1 MNGKAKKGLQ
11 LMGKI
16 SVVVAAPM
24 IILVLISSLIGI
36 RGMEGIS
43 ETLIREQLQN
53 GAYSFT
59 HIMDAVSESD
69 YRYENQ
75 TLYKGDFNITE
86 NQSMLE
92 DFKEKTGMDLSIII
106 DDVRCATT
114 MVDASGKNM
123 KDQAISQEVH
133 NEIVTG
139 ESVFDRLEIGSN
151 DYVVYYEPMKNEEGQ
166 ICGSLFMG
174 YNQIEISSKMKG
186 NVIQLVLS
194 LCAVAVVALAVV
206 MLLIRSIGKVLR
218 STVGHLEEV
227 ADGSMDIRLQPRMLV
242 RNDELGDLSRSLQKL
257 IDSLTTIV
265 RNIMQTS
272 NDIDGFSSQFK
283 ESFGYIR
290 SSISNIDLAVGEIA
304 EGATRQAGDMQAAN
318 EEVGLMGQ
326 AIDTTAENA
335 AALTE
340 STKKMGDYN
349 HSANDIL
356 TELLQ
361 ISQRTNESIN
371 DVQKQTDE
379 TNHSALE
386 IQEATDLIAT
396 IAGQTNLLSLNASIE
411 AARAGEHG
419 KGFAVVA
426 EEIRQLA
433 DQCSESAD
441 KIAYIVNTLI
451 GNSNRS
457 VFKMNEVMESMK
469 EQNQKLEGT
478 LDIFNGLN
486 QEILTVSQ
494 KIQEISSQ
502 VDGLEEAKSDVLGLL
517 HNLSGIA
524 QANAASTEQTSAS
537 MTELS
542 DIVEECTRN
551 TESLVALS
559 GKLRE
564 NTTQFRRRSAAR
576 QTKSRN
582 KNRRVII

>member
-457 VFKMNEVMESMK
+457 VFKRS
-469 EQNQKLEGT
+469 
-478 LDIFNGLN
+478 
-486 QEILTVSQ
+486 
-494 KIQEISSQ
+494 
-502 VDGLEEAKSDVLGLL
+502 EE
-517 HNLSGIA
+517 H
-524 QANAASTEQTSAS
+524 TS
-537 MTELS
+537 ELQS
-542 DIVEECTRN
+542 PWN
-551 TESLVALS
+551 
-559 GKLRE
+559 
-564 NTTQFRRRSAAR
+564 
-576 QTKSRN
+576 
-582 KNRRVII
+582 

>member
-1 MNGKAKKGLQ
+1 MKVTAKKGLQ

-114 MVDASGKNM
+114 MADASGKNM

-186 NVIQLVLS
+186 NVIQLILS

-290 SSISNIDLAVGEIA
+290 SSINNIDLAVGEIA

-411 AARAGEHG
+411 AARAGEQG
-419 KGFAVVA
+419 RGFAVVA

-564 NTTQFRRRSAAR
+564 NTTQFRLEAL
-576 QTKSRN
+576 QGKPNPEIKTEG
-582 KNRRVII
+582 

>member
-218 STVGHLEEV
+218 STVGH
-227 ADGSMDIRLQPRMLV
+227 
-242 RNDELGDLSRSLQKL
+242 
-257 IDSLTTIV
+257 
-265 RNIMQTS
+265 
-272 NDIDGFSSQFK
+272 
-283 ESFGYIR
+283 
-290 SSISNIDLAVGEIA
+290 
-304 EGATRQAGDMQAAN
+304 
-318 EEVGLMGQ
+318 
-326 AIDTTAENA
+326 
-335 AALTE
+335 
-340 STKKMGDYN
+340 
-349 HSANDIL
+349 
-356 TELLQ
+356 
-361 ISQRTNESIN
+361 
-371 DVQKQTDE
+371 
-379 TNHSALE
+379 
-386 IQEATDLIAT
+386 
-396 IAGQTNLLSLNASIE
+396 
-411 AARAGEHG
+411 
-419 KGFAVVA
+419 
-426 EEIRQLA
+426 
-433 DQCSESAD
+433 
-441 KIAYIVNTLI
+441 
-451 GNSNRS
+451 
-457 VFKMNEVMESMK
+457 
-469 EQNQKLEGT
+469 
-478 LDIFNGLN
+478 
-486 QEILTVSQ
+486 
-494 KIQEISSQ
+494 
-502 VDGLEEAKSDVLGLL
+502 
-517 HNLSGIA
+517 
-524 QANAASTEQTSAS
+524 
-537 MTELS
+537 
-542 DIVEECTRN
+542 
-551 TESLVALS
+551 
-559 GKLRE
+559 
-564 NTTQFRRRSAAR
+564 
-576 QTKSRN
+576 
-582 KNRRVII
+582 

>member
-502 VDGLEEAKSDVLGLL
+502 VDGLEGAKSDVLGLL

-564 NTTQFRRRSAAR
+564 NTTQFRLEAL
-576 QTKSRN
+576 QGKPNPEIKTEG
-582 KNRRVII
+582 